1 MCYRNT
7 LSIDAISLQNRYSA
21 RLEEPESF
29 APVYHAS
36 AFGFPALPIVT
47 DKEPALLQQFTWGLI
62 PFWVRTREEA
72 FKARAG
78 TINAKSETAFEKP
91 SFKNSMQSKRCL
103 VPSTGF
109 FEFHTYKSK
118 KYPFFI
124 TLTVA
129 DIFSLAGLWD
139 SWTDRETG
147 EILSTFSV
155 LTVAAN
161 PLMAK
166 IHNEKKR
173 MPVILPAEQEKSWL
187 DDGLSK
193 EEILALCAPFDENRM
208 KARTVSRRLT
218 SRTQDSNVPEVQK
231 EFVYPELDVIV

>member
-1 MCYRNT
+1 MCYSNT
-7 LSIDAISLQNRYSA
+7 LSIDAISLQKRYNA
-21 RLEEPESF
+21 KLENPESYK
-29 APVYHAS
+29 PKYHIS
-36 AFGFPALPIVT
+36 AFSFPALQVVT
-47 DKEPALLQQFTWGLI
+47 DKEPALLQEFHWGLI
-62 PFWVRTREEA
+62 PFWARTREEA
-72 FKARAG
+72 DTVRAG

-118 KYPFFI
+118 KYPYFI
-124 TLTVA
+124 SLVGT
-129 DIFSLAGLWD
+129 DIFSIAGIWD
-139 SWTDRETG
+139 SWIDKETG
-147 EILSTFSV
+147 EILSTFSI

-173 MPVILPAEQEKSWL
+173 MPVILPADQEQHWL
-187 DDGLSK
+187 NDSLAR
-193 EEILALCAPFDENRM
+193 EEILALCAPFDETCM
-208 KARTVSRRLT
+208 KAHTVSRRLT

-231 EFVYPELDVIV
+231 EFAYPEIDVIV

>member
-7 LSIDAISLQNRYSA
+7 LSIDATSLQKRYNA
-21 RLEEPESF
+21 RLEYAESF

-36 AFGFPALPIVT
+36 AFGFPALPIIT
-47 DKEPALLQQFTWGLI
+47 NREPALLQQFRWGLI
-62 PFWVRTREEA
+62 PFWVRTREEVD
-72 FKARAG
+72 KVRAG

-91 SFKNSMQSKRCL
+91 SFKNSIKAKRCL

-109 FEFHTYKSK
+109 FEFHSYKSK
-118 KYPFFI
+118 KYPYFI
-124 TLTVA
+124 TLAGAGV
-129 DIFSLAGLWD
+129 FSIAGIWD
-139 SWTDRETG
+139 SWTDKETG

-173 MPVILPAEQEKSWL
+173 MPVILPAEQENRWL
-187 DDGLSK
+187 NESLAK
-193 EEILALCAPFDENRM
+193 EEILALCVPFDENYM
-208 KARTVSRRLT
+208 KAHTVSRLIT
-218 SRTQDSNVPEVQK
+218 SHTQDANVPEVQK
-231 EFVYPELDVIV
+231 EFAYQELEALE